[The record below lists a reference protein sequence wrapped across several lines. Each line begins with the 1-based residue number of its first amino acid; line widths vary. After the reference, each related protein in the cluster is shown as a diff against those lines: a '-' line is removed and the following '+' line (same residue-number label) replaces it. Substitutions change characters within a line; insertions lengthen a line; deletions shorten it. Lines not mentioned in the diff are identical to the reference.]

1 MNTNGSS
8 RTAALTGAAVLIS
21 AAAVF
26 AAGCGSSSSS
36 SDTST
41 ERAAAATQQIA
52 LTPTAPADV
61 VAEKVSN
68 NVGDTLV
75 LTIACATGDTW
86 KSLRSTPL
94 VTKASPGSPSK
105 EGCVNGEAKW
115 SFDSTAAGTQK
126 ITLNGKIAADGSFKR
141 AAVVLTVAGPATK
154 DITIEEGP
162 AGEKP
167 PGQDVTLAVGE
178 TLLVT
183 AACNP
188 STGDS
193 WNYLYPASSNVIARS
208 TAVKPPQGCVAP
220 EGSEPGAPG
229 QQQFALDAKEA
240 GTVRVGFF
248 HRSAEKKGLG
258 RGALNIT
265 VQ

>member
-8 RTAALTGAAVLIS
+8 RTAALTGAAVLLS

-105 EGCVNGEAKW
+105 EGCVDGVAKW
-115 SFDSTAAGTQK
+115 SFDSTAGGTQK
-126 ITLNGKIAADGSFKR
+126 ITLNGKIAADGSLKR
-141 AAVVLTVAGPATK
+141 AAVVLTVAGPETT

-193 WNYLYPASSNVIARS
+193 WNYLYPAASKVIARS

-248 HRSAEKKGLG
+248 HRSAEKQGLG